1 MYALA
6 RQINIVSTDQM
17 AVCPIEFEFFLVC
30 LRVPNGTFSRNVQK
44 KWQKSASFFS
54 GRS

>member
-17 AVCPIEFEFFLVC
+17 AVCPIEFEFFLLC
-30 LRVPNGTFSRNVQK
+30 LRLPNGTF
-44 KWQKSASFFS
+44 
-54 GRS
+54 